1 MKTYLKTVHAEEY
14 SDGSRTLGILL
25 NYDDEGFQESFPY
38 IYHQKNTMYIFFN
51 TIIDLMDYLLYGE
64 MHGERKMK
72 RAYMEESEF
81 DKIYDLD
88 FLNGKFGAE
97 LSWVE

>member
-1 MKTYLKTVHAEEY
+1 
-14 SDGSRTLGILL
+14 
-25 NYDDEGFQESFPY
+25 
-38 IYHQKNTMYIFFN
+38 MYIFFN

-64 MHGERKMK
+64 MHGESKMK

-81 DKIYDLD
+81 DKLYDLD

>member
-64 MHGERKMK
+64 MHGESKMK

-81 DKIYDLD
+81 DKLYDLD

>member
-51 TIIDLMDYLLYGE
+51 TMVDLFDYILYGE
-64 MHGERKMK
+64 SKMK
-72 RAYMEESEF
+72 RAYMEETEF
-81 DKIYDLD
+81 DKLVVIECSFKTNLI
-88 FLNGKFGAE
+88 
-97 LSWVE
+97 